1 MKKILPLIIL
11 FIFSFSAIHA
21 QIDWKLENGTLTISG
36 TGNMPN
42 YMVEID
48 APWDNDR
55 DKINI
60 VVIEDGVTSI
70 GRNAFH
76 SCLSLTS
83 ITIPNSVTRI
93 GDYAF
98 FNCGNLTSITIPN
111 SVTSIG
117 DHAFEF
123 CSDLTSITIPNSVT
137 SIGEKVF
144 KDNGRLTSIIV
155 EKDNPKYDSRDNCNA
170 IIETKSNTLIAGC
183 KNTVIPSSVTS
194 IGDGTFID
202 YSGVTSI
209 TIPNSVTSI
218 GDDAFY
224 GCM

>member
-1 MKKILPLIIL
+1 
-11 FIFSFSAIHA
+11 
-21 QIDWKLENGTLTISG
+21 
-36 TGNMPN
+36 
-42 YMVEID
+42 
-48 APWDNDR
+48 
-55 DKINI
+55 
-60 VVIEDGVTSI
+60 
-70 GRNAFH
+70 
-76 SCLSLTS
+76 
-83 ITIPNSVTRI
+83 
-93 GDYAF
+93 
-98 FNCGNLTSITIPN
+98 
-111 SVTSIG
+111 
-117 DHAFEF
+117 
-123 CSDLTSITIPNSVT
+123 VT